1 MCQSVFNRVLWL
13 LHRAPMCCCLV
24 VSSESVQQ
32 WRWIAK
38 CVLSLTRCCDC
49 YTGHHV
55 LLSGCKLWVGTA
67 GKVNSYKCVLSL
79 TECCDCYTGHH
90 VLFDWEALVMN
101 VNSWMYAS
109 HVIIGIFLLFLQAP
123 KWKQVARQSQDRPDN
138 FETFTRQTGWELS
151 QDRLENFVTIY
162 HKTDWWLSQDR
173 QENFV
178 TITRQTG
185 ELSASFISLCH
196 LVLCLKS
203 ILTEKLRINN
213 NSLLDGLQELVY
225 CAFTRSFT
233 DWENSSQDSLHK
245 FTAGIDSIQAGYSQ
259 LPIL

>member
-1 MCQSVFNRVLWL
+1 
-13 LHRAPMCCCLV
+13 MCCCLV

-38 CVLSLTRCCDC
+38 CVLSLTRSVVTVIQGTMCCC
-49 YTGHHV
+49 LV
-55 LLSGCKLWVGTA
+55 VNSAISSEVGTA
-67 GKVNSYKCVLSL
+67 GKVNLSWYYKKCVLSL

-173 QENFV
+173 QENLCDWSQGRLARSQDPLQTEKTVHKNWILPV
-178 TITRQTG
+178 TN
-185 ELSASFISLCH
+185 LVNYDASFISLCH
-196 LVLCLKS
+196 LCIMFK
-203 ILTEKLRINN
+203 KYFN
-213 NSLLDGLQELVY
+213 
-225 CAFTRSFT
+225 
-233 DWENSSQDSLHK
+233 WEIENQ
-245 FTAGIDSIQAGYSQ
+245 QQ
-259 LPIL
+259 

>member
-1 MCQSVFNRVLWL
+1 M
-13 LHRAPMCCCLV
+13 
-24 VSSESVQQ
+24 
-32 WRWIAK
+32 
-38 CVLSLTRCCDC
+38 
-49 YTGHHV
+49 

-225 CAFTRSFT
+225 ARSQDPLQTEKTVHKIVYTSSQLELIVYKLDTPSYQSCKLWLETVVRSQEFTCAFQTVA
-233 DWENSSQDSLHK
+233 E
-245 FTAGIDSIQAGYSQ
+245 AGKLTS
-259 LPIL
+259 